1 MIILKGQ
8 RIFDGIAIGS
18 IAIYTPSSNNFKQ
31 QGSTNFENELLR
43 FQTARQA
50 AIEDLKKLY
59 NKAFE
64 AVGEKNAAIFG
75 AQQMMLEDLDYIESI
90 EALINKQNLS
100 AESAVNITDDKFS
113 ALFESMGD
121 KYLQARAQDVHDI
134 SSKLLFFLT
143 GKNNL
148 LADFSS
154 PVVLVANELSPSE
167 IMQLDKTKVLGF
179 VTQFGS
185 QNSHAAILARALGL
199 PSVVAVDNLISN
211 AANNMLAVIDGFTG
225 NIYLAPD
232 EKTLNVM
239 TNKMHAL
246 QHEHLTLTKLKGKKT
261 ISKSGREIKIFA
273 NIGSTLDLPATL
285 ENDAEGIGLFRSEFL
300 YLGEKSFPTE
310 EQQFIAYKT
319 VAETMSGKPVIIRT
333 LDIGSDK
340 SLPYFNLPQEIN
352 PALGYR
358 AIRICLLQPEI
369 FKIQLRAILRA
380 SALGNIAIMFPMIN
394 SVEELKASKAIV
406 ESVKTSL
413 QQENIPFADNIKIG
427 TMIETPAAAIISDDL
442 AKEVDFFSIGTND
455 LTQYTLALDR
465 QNKNLDTFF
474 NPYHKAVLKLIE
486 LTVKNAHKNGI
497 SVGICGELSADTKL
511 AQTFLEL
518 GVDELSVSPPCILA
532 LREKIRSLD

>member
-8 RIFDGIAIGS
+8 RVFDDIAIGP
-18 IAIYTPSSNNFKQ
+18 ITIYTPSLNNFKQ

-59 NKAFE
+59 KKAFE
-64 AVGEKNAAIFG
+64 AVGKKDAAIFE
-75 AQQMMLEDLDYIESI
+75 AQQMMLEDLDFVESI
-90 EALINKQNLS
+90 RALISEQNIR
-100 AESAVNITDDKFS
+100 AEKAVNIADEKFS
-113 ALFESMGD
+113 ALFESMDD
-121 KYLQARAQDVHDI
+121 KYMQARAQDVHDI

-143 GKNNL
+143 GKHNL
-148 LADFSS
+148 LAAFGS
-154 PVVLVANELSPSE
+154 PVILVADELSPSE

-179 VTQFGS
+179 ITQFGS
-185 QNSHAAILARALGL
+185 PNSHASILARALGL
-199 PSVVAVDNLISN
+199 PSVVAVDNLIFN
-211 AANNMLAVIDGFTG
+211 AANNMLAIIDGFTG

-239 TNKMHAL
+239 TNKMRAH
-246 QHEHLTLTKLKGKKT
+246 QHEKLTLTKLKGEKAITKAG
-261 ISKSGREIKIFA
+261 KEIKIFA

-319 VAETMSGKPVIIRT
+319 VAKAMSGKPVIIRT

-340 SLPYFNLPQEIN
+340 NLPYFNLPQEIN
-352 PALGYR
+352 PALGCR
-358 AIRICLLQPEI
+358 AIRICLQQPEI

-380 SALGNIAIMFPMIN
+380 SAFGNIAIMFPMIN
-394 SVEELKASKAIV
+394 SVEELKNSKAIV
-406 ESVKTSL
+406 ENVKTSL
-413 QQENIPFADNIKIG
+413 QQENLPFSDNIKIG

-455 LTQYTLALDR
+455 LTQYTLAIDR
-465 QNKNLDTFF
+465 QNKNLVTFF

-511 AQTFLEL
+511 TQKFIDL
-518 GVDELSVSPPCILA
+518 GVDELSVSPAYILR
-532 LREKIRSLD
+532 LRDKIRHL